1 MMSSLETGC
10 QDEVEPTLSCCLFQ
24 SRGGFACCAWGTRVN
39 QQRPHQVPDLEWL
52 FGKPLQEQAHCGP
65 VESKHKVVNPKQ
77 QEMGPESI
85 RHLEGDPVMSFYKGG
100 N

>member
-1 MMSSLETGC
+1 MVGLLCLGDLREPADTASGARPRVALWEAFTGA
-10 QDEVEPTLSCCLFQ
+10 DTLWA
-24 SRGGFACCAWGTRVN
+24 SRV
-39 QQRPHQVPDLEWL
+39 QVQ
-52 FGKPLQEQAHCGP
+52 GCKP
-65 VESKHKVVNPKQ
+65 KYQ